1 MVGVLNA
8 FARATFSKAKT
19 FDRVLLFISVGMNRV
34 DWFRFRSFLGRF
46 GMSQVPKRFQVHV

>member
-8 FARATFSKAKT
+8 FTRATFSKAKT

-34 DWFRFRSFLGRF
+34 DIVSDFGFFLE
-46 GMSQVPKRFQVHV
+46 